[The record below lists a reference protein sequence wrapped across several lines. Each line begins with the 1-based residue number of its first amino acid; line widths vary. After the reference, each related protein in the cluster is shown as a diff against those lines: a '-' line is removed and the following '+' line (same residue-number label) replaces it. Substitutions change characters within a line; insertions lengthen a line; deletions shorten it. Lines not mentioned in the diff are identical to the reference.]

1 MFSTQ
6 KVLPTSCTG
15 LRAAALVLTALVC
28 SAAPAVAEEA
38 KFTTSSFTA
47 SGRPVQVEQFAP
59 QAEGKQPAVILLHGS
74 GGLPERDH
82 RVYRHVARAF
92 ARAGYVALLVHY
104 FDSTGT
110 EQIEPAQIDK
120 KLFLAWKDAVHG
132 ALRHA
137 ATLPG
142 VDPKRIGLVGFS
154 LGACLSLAAAGEA
167 ETRVAAVVELFG
179 CLPEE
184 FGDNARRMPPT
195 LIVHGSA
202 DSVVPVDKARR
213 LEKLLREHRRTCE
226 VKIYEGQ
233 EHVFGGRVLSP
244 DVIDAQKRTLD
255 FLARHLKSAEV
266 ARVP

>member
-1 MFSTQ
+1 MFATQ
-6 KVLPTSCTG
+6 KVLQMSG
-15 LRAAALVLTALVC
+15 ISVRAAAFVLTALVW
-28 SAAPAVAEEA
+28 AAPPAVAEEA
-38 KFTTSSFTA
+38 KDTTSAFTVA
-47 SGRPVQVEQFAP
+47 GRPVRMEQFAP

-82 RVYRHVARAF
+82 RVYRHVARAL

-120 KLFLAWKDAVHG
+120 KLFLTWKDTVQG

-142 VDPKRIGLVGFS
+142 VDPKRIGMVGFS

-167 ETRVAAVVELFG
+167 QTHVAAVVELFG

-184 FGDNARRMPPT
+184 FGDSARRMPPT

-213 LEKLLREHRRTCE
+213 LEKLLQEHRRTYE
-226 VKIYEGQ
+226 IKIYEGQ
-233 EHVFGGRVLSP
+233 DHVFGGRMLSAEVL
-244 DVIDAQKRTLD
+244 DAQKRTLD
-255 FLARHLKSAEV
+255 FLARHLKPAEV
-266 ARVP
+266 ARAQ